1 MSSVPIYTARLPFA
15 FGSPSYDYIAKE
27 QAVDHTTPRL
37 YLTIQAL
44 NLPKSNL
51 EITQGLKSRAKTIAV
66 AAPGSWVGGNGGE
79 EECLERV
86 KAYLNKAT
94 EA

>member
-1 MSSVPIYTARLPFA
+1 M
-15 FGSPSYDYIAKE
+15 
-27 QAVDHTTPRL
+27 
-37 YLTIQAL
+37 YLTVQAL

-66 AAPGSWVGGNGGE
+66 AAPGSWVGVSGGE